1 MRHKYLL
8 ALLLLS
14 LQAMASIEDYLP
26 TDPGPSA
33 SNFGDTGLYEMPSAR
48 LMPEGSLKLGI
59 NSFYPYEVTSFTAT
73 PFSWM
78 EAVFRYTE
86 VKNQLYGPAYY
97 SGNQTL
103 KDKGFDV
110 KFKLLSETNYL
121 PSLAVGL
128 RDLAGTGLFSSEY
141 VVASKRFGD
150 LDATLG
156 IAWGSLARDGNISNP
171 LKNIHDSFSNR
182 NLQDRGSQGGSFNIK
197 EWFSGEQAAIY
208 GGLEYHLKRY
218 GLRLKVEY
226 DTSNHEIASLTNS
239 GLVDLNVSSR
249 FNYGVV
255 YGLSRF
261 GEISIGQMRGNEVQ
275 FSFHIKA
282 NFFDKGLVPKTERF
296 QLKKYSKEERS
307 EISKSKRAFYK
318 NLTNELNEKNIYVQG
333 VTATK
338 DTVEVSINQNKYR
351 SYSRA
356 TGRTARVVNSLALN
370 RIETIVVAHMN
381 PNNTEISRISIERH
395 KFDKAI
401 KGKSSPEE
409 LLLTADMS
417 APDTQHYKS
426 AEFKPI
432 VKLPDYM
439 WKMGPALKSHI
450 GGPEAFFLGQV
461 WWKTDFTLLIRRG
474 LTLSTSVGLDIYNNF
489 NELNNPSASELPHV
503 RSDIQDYLKEGETNI
518 ARLKLDYV
526 WSPYKELYA
535 RIDIGLFEEMFGG
548 IGGEILY
555 KPFASDTAIGL
566 VVHKV
571 KQRDFDQRF
580 SFRDYETTTGHFEF
594 YHTFNKDID
603 MQILAGK
610 YLAGDKGVTIDL
622 ARQFKSGFRLG
633 IFATKTNV
641 SEEEFGEGGFDK
653 GFYFQI
659 PTDLFLPNYQAGSI
673 SFGLHPLT
681 KDGGAILYQTHA
693 LWGLLGNTD
702 KTGILRDWSDI
713 LD

>member
-14 LQAMASIEDYLP
+14 LYAKAGIEDYLP

-48 LMPEGSLKLGI
+48 LMPEGTLKLGI

-86 VKNQLYGPAYY
+86 VKNQLYGPANY

-110 KFKLLSETNYL
+110 KFKLLSETNSL
-121 PSLAVGL
+121 PSLSVGL

-182 NLQDRGSQGGSFNIK
+182 NLQDRGSQGGSFNMK
-197 EWFSGEQAAIY
+197 EWFSGEQAAIF
-208 GGLEYHLKRY
+208 GGFEYHLKRY

-318 NLTNELNEKNIYVQG
+318 NLTNIF
-333 VTATK
+333 
-338 DTVEVSINQNKYR
+338 
-351 SYSRA
+351 
-356 TGRTARVVNSLALN
+356 
-370 RIETIVVAHMN
+370 TI
-381 PNNTEISRISIERH
+381 
-395 KFDKAI
+395 
-401 KGKSSPEE
+401 
-409 LLLTADMS
+409 
-417 APDTQHYKS
+417 
-426 AEFKPI
+426 
-432 VKLPDYM
+432 
-439 WKMGPALKSHI
+439 
-450 GGPEAFFLGQV
+450 
-461 WWKTDFTLLIRRG
+461 
-474 LTLSTSVGLDIYNNF
+474 
-489 NELNNPSASELPHV
+489 
-503 RSDIQDYLKEGETNI
+503 
-518 ARLKLDYV
+518 
-526 WSPYKELYA
+526 
-535 RIDIGLFEEMFGG
+535 
-548 IGGEILY
+548 
-555 KPFASDTAIGL
+555 
-566 VVHKV
+566 
-571 KQRDFDQRF
+571 
-580 SFRDYETTTGHFEF
+580 
-594 YHTFNKDID
+594 
-603 MQILAGK
+603 
-610 YLAGDKGVTIDL
+610 
-622 ARQFKSGFRLG
+622 
-633 IFATKTNV
+633 
-641 SEEEFGEGGFDK
+641 
-653 GFYFQI
+653 
-659 PTDLFLPNYQAGSI
+659 
-673 SFGLHPLT
+673 
-681 KDGGAILYQTHA
+681 
-693 LWGLLGNTD
+693 
-702 KTGILRDWSDI
+702 
-713 LD
+713 